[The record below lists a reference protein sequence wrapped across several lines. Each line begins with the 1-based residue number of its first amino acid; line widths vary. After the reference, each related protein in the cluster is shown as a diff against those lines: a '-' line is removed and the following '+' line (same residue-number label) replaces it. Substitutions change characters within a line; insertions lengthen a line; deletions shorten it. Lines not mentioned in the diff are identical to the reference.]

1 MVRLLNQADWGED
14 RGRIQRLK
22 GWVYYPL
29 LLEAYDTL
37 QEEALF
43 PSAIHG
49 PAHIHRVLLLSALV
63 CQGEG
68 VGERMVRQVF
78 RAASYHDVGRTFDGY
93 DVDHGARSA
102 LRLAEL
108 TGQTGEALRELQAA
122 VTAHARPDREMEAV
136 VASFHPQNLPQ
147 ALELTRLLKDA
158 DNLDPGAPGRS
169 GPPVPPAQQCQRPYG
184 LCPNASSSAIPGR
197 GAKGGPGGPK
207 DKKFREIGRNT
218 AGTAGKSYRIC
229 QGKGGLAPLYFWKG
243 G

>member
-136 VASFHPQNLPQ
+136 VASFHPQNLPR

-158 DNLDPGAPGRS
+158 DNLDRVRLGDLDPGSS
-169 GPPVPPAQQCQRPYG
+169 GTAVPKTLRA
-184 LCPNASSSAIPGR
+184 LPNASSGAIPGR

>member
-136 VASFHPQNLPQ
+136 VASFHPQNLPR

-158 DNLDPGAPGRS
+158 DNLDRVRLGDLDPRFL
-169 GPPVPPAQQCQRPYG
+169 RH
-184 LCPNASSSAIPGR
+184 SSAKALTGFAGAIPGR
-197 GAKGGPGGPK
+197 GAKGGPGGPR